1 MVFDCCQLHQ
11 AIETVL
17 LVQVEHP
24 EDQTESG
31 EDTEADAEPPVNTYH
46 IKDDE
51 QQEDGKQAAYEEVKI
66 LCLQAV
72 KLHAASD
79 SFVDIIFHN
88 RLYYRKKER
97 RTVAATI
104 RKTQAPNQ
112 EPAVFPVSGSP
123 LLNFE
128 YTLIAPISPTM
139 APAAYINFVAG
150 SK

>member
-1 MVFDCCQLHQ
+1 MVFDSCQLHQ
-11 AIETVL
+11 AIGTVL

-24 EDQTESG
+24 EDQSESG
-31 EDTEADAEPPVNTYH
+31 EDTETDTEPPVNTNH

-51 QQEDGKQAAYEEVKI
+51 QQEDGKQAAYKEVQI

-72 KLHAASD
+72 KLHASPD
-79 SFVDIIFHN
+79 PFVDIVFHN

-123 LLNFE
+123 DENLE
-128 YTLIAPISPTM
+128 
-139 APAAYINFVAG
+139 
-150 SK
+150 

>member
-1 MVFDCCQLHQ
+1 MVFDSCQLHQ
-11 AIETVL
+11 AIGTVL

-24 EDQTESG
+24 EDQSESG
-31 EDTEADAEPPVNTYH
+31 EDTEADTEPPVNTNH

-51 QQEDGKQAAYEEVKI
+51 QQEDGKQAAYKEVQI

-72 KLHAASD
+72 KLHASPD
-79 SFVDIIFHN
+79 PFVDIVFHN

-123 LLNFE
+123 DENLE
-128 YTLIAPISPTM
+128 
-139 APAAYINFVAG
+139 
-150 SK
+150 